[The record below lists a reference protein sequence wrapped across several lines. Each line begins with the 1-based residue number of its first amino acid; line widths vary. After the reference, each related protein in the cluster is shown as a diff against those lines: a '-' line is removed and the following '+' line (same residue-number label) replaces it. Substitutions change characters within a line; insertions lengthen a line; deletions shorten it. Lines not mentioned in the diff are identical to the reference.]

1 MHWDRWVKKILHN
14 PKTKNVYPKIQGP
27 DRNLKR

>member
-14 PKTKNVYPKIQGP
+14 PKTKKKLPKIQGP
-27 DRNLKR
+27 DRNV